1 MIHRP
6 LACLLGALV
15 FAAACGGASPEAT
28 QPTNPAPSAAPAPT
42 EPPQASA
49 VPAATTPPAPTAA
62 PSASAAA
69 TPPAPT
75 QPGDGDWDKWSHDQ
89 KLAWMKAAVMPKM
102 GQAFHDFDGTKY
114 AEPKCVLCHG
124 DGAKDGSFKMPNPA
138 LPKLPGDPAGFK
150 KLAKDKPKIM
160 EFMNAVVKAQMASLV
175 GEKPLDPKTGQG
187 FGCFECH
194 TKK

>member
-1 MIHRP
+1 MIHRS
-6 LACLLGALV
+6 LGCLLGALV
-15 FAAACGGASPEAT
+15 FAAACGGEQPEAT
-28 QPTNPAPSAAPAPT
+28 QPTNPAPSAVPAPT
-42 EPPQASA
+42 GAPQASA
-49 VPAATTPPAPTAA
+49 TPAATTPPATTAA
-62 PSASAAA
+62 PSATAAA

-114 AEPKCVLCHG
+114 AEAKCVLCHG
-124 DGAKDGSFKMPNPA
+124 DGVKDGSFKMPNPA
-138 LPKLPGDPAGFK
+138 LPKLPGDAAGFK
-150 KLAKDKPKIM
+150 KLAKDKPKVVD
-160 EFMNAVVKAQMASLV
+160 FMSKVVEIQMASLV
-175 GEKPLDPKTGQG
+175 GEKPMDPKTGQG